1 VAQVSNQKLH
11 LSETEIAV
19 IVNRLAD
26 EIRETYSGKTLVL
39 ICVLKGAYAFTA
51 DLMRALRMDIEL
63 DFVRVT
69 RHEDTV
75 TLIKDI
81 SRDIQGQYVLVV
93 EEIIDSGRTSRFL
106 YDRLIQSNPASL
118 EIVTL
123 LNKVGNRAVTVPI
136 KYVGL
141 EVSEGFLV
149 GYGLDHQELG
159 RNSPSISVLN

>member
-1 VAQVSNQKLH
+1 MALIPIQKLH
-11 LSETEIAV
+11 LSESEIAV

-26 EIRETYSGKTLVL
+26 EIRENYSGKTLLLV
-39 ICVLKGAYAFTA
+39 CVLKGAYAFTA
-51 DLMRALRMDIEL
+51 DLMRALKMDIEL

-75 TLIKDI
+75 TLLKDI
-81 SRDIQGQYVLVV
+81 SRDIQGQHMLVI

-106 YDRLIQSNPASL
+106 YDRLIQSKPASL

-123 LNKVGNRAVTVPI
+123 LNKVSNRVVSVPV
-136 KYVGL
+136 KYVGV

-149 GYGLDHQELG
+149 GYGLDHHELR
-159 RNSPSISVLN
+159 RNSSSISSVN

>member
-1 VAQVSNQKLH
+1 MALIPIQKLH
-11 LSETEIAV
+11 LSESEIAV

-26 EIRETYSGKTLVL
+26 EIRENYSGKTLLLV
-39 ICVLKGAYAFTA
+39 CVLKGAYAFTA
-51 DLMRALRMDIEL
+51 DLMRALKMDIEL

-75 TLIKDI
+75 TLLKDI
-81 SRDIQGQYVLVV
+81 SRDIRGQHMLVI

-106 YDRLIQSNPASL
+106 YDRLIQSKPASL

-123 LNKVGNRAVTVPI
+123 LNKVSNRVVSVPV
-136 KYVGL
+136 KYVGV

-149 GYGLDHQELG
+149 GYGLDHQELN
-159 RNSPSISVLN
+159 RNFSGIYLLE